1 MAGKVLA
8 SICLLKTCPTLSDE
22 TTTTCVL
29 ADAGQSH
36 FCTHAHTL
44 EGTCGH
50 FMEDSGRF
58 YVILDDASMESAAV
72 AIRPRNLALLADDE
86 GGRNR
91 VCEKEENEEFR
102 RDLASALA
110 SGEVETSATGN
121 L

>member
-1 MAGKVLA
+1 MHPYVCSRL
-8 SICLLKTCPTLSDE
+8 CPNLSDE
-22 TTTTCVL
+22 TTTSCFFVSLLMLDT
-29 ADAGQSH
+29 H
-36 FCTHAHTL
+36 IHAHTL

-91 VCEKEENEEFR
+91 LCEKDENEEFR

-110 SGEVETSATGN
+110 SGEVETSATGK